1 MEEKAILNQEAVMK
15 QRLYAIVAG
24 VSILLL
30 ATLACN
36 LQAGNQPAV
45 QTPPEPGNVQL
56 SVMQT
61 LTAVATSNP
70 PQQPIPAFTASA
82 SLAPS
87 PGLSPTSTLTLVTVS
102 LDTNCRSGP
111 GKVYDHVG
119 ALLAGEQT
127 EVVGWDGIGEYWYV
141 KNPDKPNDFC
151 WLWGQ
156 YATVTG
162 NWQSLPQVA
171 PPPAPTLT
179 LTQTTPSLFQPI
191 YITGIATIVPT
202 ANITIVNNGS
212 AVIFYVYISL
222 STASDWGSDRLAAST
237 IPAGGSFT
245 FIVTPGT
252 YDVKAEG
259 SSHDVIKTWFGTAV
273 QGNITLSCP

>member
-1 MEEKAILNQEAVMK
+1 MK

-24 VSILLL
+24 VSVLLL

-36 LQAGNQPAV
+36 LQAGAQSAV
-45 QTPPEPGNVQL
+45 STPPEPGNVQL

-61 LTAVATSNP
+61 LTAIAISNP

-87 PGLSPTSTLTLVTVS
+87 PGPSPTSTLTLVTVS

-111 GKVYDHVG
+111 GKVYDHLG

-127 EVVGWDGIGEYWYV
+127 EVVGWDGVGEYWYV
-141 KNPDKPNDFC
+141 RNPDQPGGFC

-162 NWQSLPQVA
+162 DWQSLPQVT
-171 PPPAPTLT
+171 PPHTPAPTLT
-179 LTQTTPSLFQPI
+179 QTQLSLLQPV
-191 YITGIATIVPT
+191 YITGIATIAPT
-202 ANITIVNNGS
+202 ATITIVNNGN

-245 FIVTPGT
+245 FTVAPGT
-252 YDVKAEG
+252 YDIKAEG
-259 SSHDVIKTWFGTAV
+259 GSHDVIKTWFGMAV

>member
-1 MEEKAILNQEAVMK
+1 MK
-15 QRLYAIVAG
+15 QRLYAIIAG
-24 VSILLL
+24 ISILLL

-36 LQAGNQPAV
+36 LQAGNQPVA

-56 SVMQT
+56 SVVQT
-61 LTAVATSNP
+61 LTAVAISNP

-87 PGLSPTSTLTLVTVS
+87 PGPSPTSTLTLVTVS

-127 EVVGWDGIGEYWYV
+127 EVVGWDGVGAYWYV
-141 KNPDKPNDFC
+141 KNPDQPGGFC

-162 NWQSLPQVA
+162 DRQSLPLVA
-171 PPPAPTLT
+171 PPPTPIPT
-179 LTQTTPSLFQPI
+179 LTQTQPSLLQPV

-202 ANITIVNNGS
+202 ANITIVNNGC
-212 AVIFYVYISL
+212 AVIWYVYISP
-222 STASDWGSDRLAAST
+222 STQSGWGSDWLASST
-237 IPAGGSFT
+237 ISPGGSFT
-245 FIVTPGT
+245 FTVTPGA
-252 YDVKAEG
+252 YDIKAEDG
-259 SSHDVIKTWFGTAV
+259 IHNVLKTWVGTAV